1 MSILVVAEQSN
12 GSVKKA
18 TYAALTAAREIATAT
33 GLPIHFFAFGPGAAN
48 AGAELA
54 TYGGASVLVADD
66 ASLQNAL
73 AAPAGAA
80 IAAAAKDSGAS
91 WVLMAS
97 TTTGKDVL
105 PRAAARLGGGLASD
119 IVEVRA
125 SGAHVAFVR
134 PMFAGNVLA
143 TVEIDTPVKLVTVR
157 TSDFATAGPTGGA
170 SPVTTSASA
179 VDAAKAAA
187 GKARF
192 VSFDSSGGDRP
203 ELTEADV
210 VVSGGRGLKS
220 AENFKSIMEPLADAF
235 RAAIGASRAAVDSGY
250 APNDYQVGQTGKVVA
265 PNLYIAVAI
274 SGAIQHLAGMKN
286 SKIIVSIN
294 KDADAPI
301 FQISDYGLVADAFK
315 AVPEFAAAVKA
326 AKG

>member
-12 GSVKKA
+12 GQVKKA
-18 TYAALTAAREIATAT
+18 TYAALTAAREIAGAT
-33 GLPIHFFAFGPGAAN
+33 GLPLHLLALGAGAAN
-48 AGAELA
+48 AAAELA
-54 TYGGASVLVADD
+54 GYGAASVVHADD
-66 ASLQNAL
+66 AALAGGL
-73 AAPAGAA
+73 AAPWGAA
-80 IAAAAKDSGAS
+80 IAAVARELGAT
-91 WVLMAS
+91 WVAIPS

-105 PRAAARLGGGLASD
+105 PRAAVRLGAGVASD
-119 IVEVRA
+119 IVAIKAAGGSV
-125 SGAHVAFVR
+125 GLVR

-143 TVEIDTPVKLVTVR
+143 TVAIDTPVKAVTVR
-157 TSDFATAGPTGGA
+157 TAAFATAAPTGGS
-170 SPVTTSASA
+170 SPVSASA
-179 VDAAKAAA
+179 GAAEAARGAA

-192 VSFDSSGGDRP
+192 VSFAASGGDRP

-210 VVSGGRGLKS
+210 VVAGGRGLKS
-220 AENFKSIMEPLADAF
+220 AENFKQVMEPLADSL

-286 SKIIVSIN
+286 SKTIVSIN
-294 KDADAPI
+294 KDGDAPI

-315 AVPEFAAAVKA
+315 AVPELALAIKAVK
-326 AKG
+326 G